1 MAEGIMNK
9 FLGDKYQAFS
19 AGTEVTEV
27 NMFASKAMKE
37 MGIDIG
43 SHYSKH
49 IDEFKNIE
57 FDHVVTVCDNANE
70 NCPVYLV
77 RDNHIHKSFKD
88 PTEFVGKDNE
98 KLNYFVDTGKEIKEW
113 IIKSFD

>member
-88 PTEFVGKDNE
+88 PTEFVGNDNE